1 MTLRNGFSL
10 LSRSHGL
17 YLVQNGAV
25 AEGNWR
31 CIIPNKRLL
40 SSLTHHVG
48 VTRTLTCRAL
58 DSRLAA
64 GGRLNPFPS
73 SIGFGD
79 VSTNRRRLFCV
90 DRRLYA
96 AIDDEFKSAQERL
109 NTLTEDPGNMV
120 KLQIYALFKQVR
132 NCYSVHCPAN

>member
-1 MTLRNGFSL
+1 MTWRNR
-10 LSRSHGL
+10 LSIFRRSYGL
-17 YLVQNGAV
+17 NLVQNDAV
-25 AEGNWR
+25 AGGSWR
-31 CIIPNKRLL
+31 CMIPNKRLL

-90 DRRLYA
+90 ERRLNA

-132 NCYSVHCPAN
+132 NFYSVHCPAN